1 MDNQNEFNKTLSTKY
16 HIMHN
21 NMYLKGYIK
30 WKDESGKLRE
40 LQVIAQCKITME
52 TAFMANLWGDVKRQ

>member
-1 MDNQNEFNKTLSTKY
+1 
-16 HIMHN
+16 MHN

-40 LQVIAQCKITME
+40 LQVMAQCKITME